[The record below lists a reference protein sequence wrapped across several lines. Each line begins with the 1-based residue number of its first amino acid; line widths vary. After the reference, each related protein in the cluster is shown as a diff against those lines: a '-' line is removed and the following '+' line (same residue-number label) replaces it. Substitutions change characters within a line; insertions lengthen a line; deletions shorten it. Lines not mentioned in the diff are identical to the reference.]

1 MENRASYFLVGL
13 FVLFLLTGGFV
24 ATLWL
29 ARTQERDAS
38 TTYYVYVRGN
48 VTGLATGSPVRLR
61 GVPVGQVTDISIDR
75 DNIELIQLTLAIRW
89 GTPVKTDT
97 VATLGLQG
105 ITGQSFVQLSG
116 GTQGAPDLEPRPGR
130 RFAVIP
136 YRPGALER
144 LLEDSP
150 ELLMQVNSVA
160 IRINQ
165 MLSEDNVARITTI
178 LGNVERLTE
187 SLSGAGGR
195 VDAVL
200 AQAEGAMSNFRQ
212 TATDAAGLARDLRTL
227 IQRVGAR
234 DGLIAN
240 TERGLVDM
248 RAALQSLERFS
259 AQLDIIAAENRR
271 PLRDFTTYSLQDM
284 AQLMVEARALVQVMS
299 RIANQL
305 ERDPARFLFGDQQR
319 GFQPR

>member
-29 ARTQERDAS
+29 ARTQDRDAS

-48 VTGLATGSPVRLR
+48 VTGLQVGSPVRLR

-75 DNIELIQLTLAIRW
+75 DNIELIQLTLAIRF

-116 GTQGAPDLEPRPGR
+116 GTQSAADLEPRPGR

-136 YRPGALER
+136 YRPGAIER
-144 LLEDSP
+144 LLEESP

-160 IRINQ
+160 IRLNQVLSDENVGRIN
-165 MLSEDNVARITTI
+165 SI
-178 LGNVERLTE
+178 LANIEQLTE
-187 SLSGAGGR
+187 GLGSASGR
-195 VDAVL
+195 IDATL
-200 AQAEGAMSNFRQ
+200 AQAEGAMANFRQ

-234 DGLIAN
+234 DGLVAN
-240 TERGLVDM
+240 AERGIVDL

-271 PLRDFTTYSLQDM
+271 PLRDFTTYSLQEM

-299 RIANQL
+299 RIAYQI
-305 ERDPARFLFGDQQR
+305 ERDPGRFLFGDQQR

>member
-13 FVLFLLTGGFV
+13 FVLFLLTGGFI

-29 ARTQERDAS
+29 ARTQDRDTS

-48 VTGLATGSPVRLR
+48 VTGLQAGSPVRLR

-105 ITGQSFVQLSG
+105 ITGQSFVQLAG
-116 GTQGAPDLEPRPGR
+116 GTQSAADLEPRPGR

-144 LLEDSP
+144 LLDESP
-150 ELLMQVNSVA
+150 ELLMQVNNVA
-160 IRINQ
+160 ARISQ
-165 MLSEDNVARITTI
+165 VLSDENVARIATI
-178 LGNVERLTE
+178 LANIEQFSEGLGN
-187 SLSGAGGR
+187 AGGR
-195 VDAVL
+195 VNSLVT
-200 AQAEGAMSNFRQ
+200 QAEGAMTNFRE
-212 TATDAAGLARDLRTL
+212 TATDASALARDLRVL
-227 IQRVGAR
+227 LQRLGAR
-234 DGLIAN
+234 DGLVGNA
-240 TERGLVDM
+240 ERGLVDL

-259 AQLDIIAAENRR
+259 AQLDVIAAENRR
-271 PLRDFTTYSLQDM
+271 PLRDFTTYSLQEM
-284 AQLMVEARALVQVMS
+284 AQLMVEARALVQVLS
-299 RIANQL
+299 RIAYQV
-305 ERDPARFLFGDQQR
+305 ERDPSRFLFGDQQR